1 MEKHAAYQSGARK
14 SWRER
19 RDVPKE
25 KEKCSENIR
34 AESEKS
40 IVEQK
45 GARTVVQNNAERGE
59 DPIGEGR
66 QTTAAKD
73 TEL

>member
-34 AESEKS
+34 AENGKLVWSRAEH
-40 IVEQK
+40 
-45 GARTVVQNNAERGE
+45 AEREE
-59 DPIGEGR
+59 DPTGEGR
-66 QTTAAKD
+66 QTTAAKY
-73 TEL
+73 TER